1 MCPLDFPEGRHLMPE
16 KPDDDDDIRL
26 EFWGSWKRLYLFI
39 IVYGILQIVV
49 LYFFT
54 RAFNH
59 S

>member
-1 MCPLDFPEGRHLMPE
+1 MTE
-16 KPDDDDDIRL
+16 KPEDDSDTRL
-26 EFWGSWKRLYLFI
+26 AFWGSWQRLYLYI
-39 IVYGILQIVV
+39 IVYAILQIVV

>member
-1 MCPLDFPEGRHLMPE
+1 MLE
-16 KPDDDDDIRL
+16 KPEDDDDTRL
-26 EFWGSWKRLYLFI
+26 EFWGSWNRLYLFL